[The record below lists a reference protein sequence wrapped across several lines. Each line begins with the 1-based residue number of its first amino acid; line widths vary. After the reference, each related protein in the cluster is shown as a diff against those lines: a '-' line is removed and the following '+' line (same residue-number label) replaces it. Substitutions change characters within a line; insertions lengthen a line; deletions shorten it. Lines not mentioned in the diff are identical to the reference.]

1 MGLLSVSNFSL
12 PTKGLGRLAYAN
24 INNKNIEHVPLPLS
38 LLLQSRLLWSFIK
51 LQERLFYWERFF
63 VPLYPLEQRIC
74 CDKHNIPI
82 PVALVH
88 QCKLIYQFVAKVSL
102 SVEVG
107 IFPNWILENFGQ
119 RSPAITLIFFKA
131 WEIPCF
137 FNLSPNGTPGCT
149 CKLGF
154 NLVGVIAVVSRISKK
169 KKREN
174 V

>member
-1 MGLLSVSNFSL
+1 MIIYKTARTFVLLGKIVCTSNPS
-12 PTKGLGRLAYAN
+12 
-24 INNKNIEHVPLPLS
+24 
-38 LLLQSRLLWSFIK
+38 
-51 LQERLFYWERFF
+51 
-63 VPLYPLEQRIC
+63 EQRIC

-107 IFPNWILENFGQ
+107 IFSNWILKNFGQ
-119 RSPAITLIFFKA
+119 RSPAITLIFFKV

-137 FNLSPNGTPGCT
+137 FNLSPNGTPGCK

-169 KKREN
+169 KERERLEGLRGFDKIISN
-174 V
+174 SKSIL

>member
-1 MGLLSVSNFSL
+1 MIIYKTARTFVLLGS
-12 PTKGLGRLAYAN
+12 
-24 INNKNIEHVPLPLS
+24 
-38 LLLQSRLLWSFIK
+38 
-51 LQERLFYWERFF
+51 
-63 VPLYPLEQRIC
+63 VPLYPSEQRIC

-88 QCKLIYQFVAKVSL
+88 QCKLIYQCGAKVSS

-119 RSPAITLIFFKA
+119 RSPAISLIFFKV

-154 NLVGVIAVVSRISKK
+154 NLVGVIVVVSRISKK
-169 KKREN
+169 KKKKRERLEGLRDFDKIISN
-174 V
+174 CKSIL

>member
-1 MGLLSVSNFSL
+1 MIIYKTARTFVLLGS
-12 PTKGLGRLAYAN
+12 
-24 INNKNIEHVPLPLS
+24 
-38 LLLQSRLLWSFIK
+38 
-51 LQERLFYWERFF
+51 
-63 VPLYPLEQRIC
+63 VPLYPSEQRIC
-74 CDKHNIPI
+74 CDKHDIPI

-119 RSPAITLIFFKA
+119 RSPVITLIFFKV

-137 FNLSPNGTPGCT
+137 FNLSPNGTPGCK

-169 KKREN
+169 KRERLEGLRGFDKIISN
-174 V
+174 CKSIL